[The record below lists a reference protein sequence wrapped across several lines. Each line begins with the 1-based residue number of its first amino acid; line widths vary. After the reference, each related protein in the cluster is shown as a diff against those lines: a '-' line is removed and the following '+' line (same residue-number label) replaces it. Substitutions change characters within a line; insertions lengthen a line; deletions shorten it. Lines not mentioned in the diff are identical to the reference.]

1 MKYYNFEYYNRN
13 YALKLFGFCILTFVI
28 LFLSFF
34 LIKDYINVVFYLL
47 FLFGIPLIIFF
58 SKRHKV
64 KAYCKAI
71 VYSDW
76 VEFKLRNE
84 TMKINFCDIDSYL
97 IQYYNGTVLNL
108 KLKNGSKFNISTV
121 ANFNNGKDFDI
132 FCNDFGKVLNL
143 NNNLITRRKSFFE
156 KSWILPFL
164 IVITLLLVPILFYTF
179 FNERQLPIAT
189 TLITSGSLISLWAGY
204 FNIKNK

>member
-13 YALKLFGFCILTFVI
+13 YALNLYGICLLTFASI
-28 LFLSFF
+28 FSCFF
-34 LIKDYINVVFYLL
+34 LIKDYINFVFYLF
-47 FLFGIPLIIFF
+47 FLFGIPSIIYF
-58 SKRHKV
+58 SKRSKI
-64 KAYCKAI
+64 KAYCEAI

-76 VEFKLRNE
+76 VEFKLKNE
-84 TMKINFCDIDSYL
+84 TMKINFCDINSYL
-97 IQYYNGTVLNL
+97 IQNYNGTVLNL
-108 KLKNGSKFNISTV
+108 KLKNGSKFNMATV
-121 ANFNNGKDFDI
+121 SNFNNLNDFDN
-132 FCNDFGKVLNL
+132 FCYDFEKLLKLNI
-143 NNNLITRRKSFFE
+143 NLIIRRKSFFE